1 MKIAAILVSRN
12 RPDLV
17 EDTVK
22 FISKNSKNIDLCVV
36 ESGTD
41 KDKLTKHTTIWYDDP
56 DYRGKVVAHNIG
68 MNYMLM
74 NDDYDYYW
82 FFMNDTPFETADFD
96 VGAKLAGILKKNP
109 QIGALSPTS
118 VSDGYASSH
127 PQGSKKP
134 RIVTTTDY
142 LNLMIPGKIVEEIG
156 FLNPDFH
163 YSWGAIHEYSY
174 KLYQLGLAV
183 AYTDQVTYKHLG
195 GSTYTNKTNTIKRED
210 YKLRAKQFA
219 ANYFVENYG
228 DDWDKK
234 FWDTATQEFD
244 IEVNTYKL
252 HREFW
257 EKAL

>member
-17 EDTVK
+17 EDTVQ
-22 FISKNSKNIDLCVV
+22 FVRGNSKDVELCVV

-41 KDKLTKHTTIWYDDP
+41 QDKLTEHTTIWYDDP
-56 DYRGKVVAHNIG
+56 DYRGKVLAHNIG
-68 MNYMLM
+68 MHYMLM
-74 NDDYDYYW
+74 NREYDYFW
-82 FFMNDTPFETADFD
+82 FFMNDTPFQTTSFD
-96 VGAKLAGILKKNP
+96 VGKKLASILQKNP
-109 QIGALSPTS
+109 HIGALSPTS
-118 VSDGYASSH
+118 ISDGYASSH

-134 RIVTTTDY
+134 RVVTTTDY
-142 LNLMIPGKIVEEIG
+142 LNLMVPAQVVKDVG
-156 FLNPDFH
+156 FLNPDFN

-210 YKLRAKQFA
+210 YKQRAKEFA
-219 ANYFVENYG
+219 AQYFVKEYG
-228 DDWDKK
+228 NDWDKK
-234 FWDTATQEFD
+234 FWETANREYD
-244 IEVNTYKL
+244 IEVNTYEL
-252 HREFW
+252 HRAFW